1 MGILFLVGVIT
12 GLSIYFWGNTVVL
25 FSWLQQ
31 AKLPLF
37 LWRLGIYGIVAGMW
51 LHRVRKTLLQQVT
64 APLAIYR
71 LEVQMVSLLLL
82 IEFTSYRWGM

>member
-64 APLAIYR
+64 APMAIYR
-71 LEVQMVSLLLL
+71 LEVQMISLLLL
-82 IEFTSYRWGM
+82 IEFTCYRWGM